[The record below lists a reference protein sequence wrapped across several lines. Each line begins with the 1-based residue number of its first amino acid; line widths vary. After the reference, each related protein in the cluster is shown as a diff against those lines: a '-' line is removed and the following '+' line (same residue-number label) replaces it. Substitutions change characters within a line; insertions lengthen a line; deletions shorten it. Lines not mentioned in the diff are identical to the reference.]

1 MAIAPFQFYT
11 STASVREDLIPDIT
25 IISPDDTPFTA
36 RIRKGKATQR
46 THEWLTDA
54 LESRT
59 AQTTQVEGAVFASS
73 TRSART
79 RLSNYTEIL
88 NKSWTISGS
97 VEVMD
102 TVSQG
107 KQEFRYQSDLRRK
120 ELANG
125 IEYRHLGSTS
135 TGTVGASGTAAQMKA
150 VLPFITTNYSSATAN
165 RTLTLDMVNDVLQS
179 CWSAGGSPGHI
190 FCGGARKRNLVNIN
204 STSYGDRQIPS
215 KGGIVEQ
222 RVDVFMGEFGG
233 QQEVVLSRDIDAN
246 TYGIFE
252 MSRWVCAWLRQP
264 HVQAMGKE
272 GDRRSA
278 QWVAEYTLESRA
290 ENANG
295 KIGQISG

>member
-46 THEWLTDA
+46 YHEWLTDA

-59 AQTTQVEGAVFASS
+59 AQTPAVEGAVFASAV
-73 TRSART
+73 RAART
-79 RLSNYTEIL
+79 RLGNYTEIL
-88 NKSWTISGS
+88 SKSWTVSGS

-107 KQEFRYQSDLRRK
+107 KEEFRYQSDLRRK

-125 IEYRHLGSTS
+125 IEYRHIAGSTV
-135 TGTVGASGTAAQMKA
+135 TVTGASGTAAQMKMS
-150 VLPFITTNYSSATAN
+150 LSWITTNVSSATAN
-165 RTLTLDMVNDVLQS
+165 RTLTLDMVNAVLQS
-179 CWSAGGSPGHI
+179 CWAEGGSPGHI

-204 STSYGDRQIPS
+204 SSSYGERQIPS
-215 KGGIVEQ
+215 RGGIIEQ
-222 RVDVFMGEFGG
+222 RVDVYMGEFGG

-246 TYGIFE
+246 TYAVFE
-252 MSRWVCAWLRQP
+252 CPRWVCAWLRQP

-278 QWVAEYTLESRA
+278 QWVTEYTLESRA

-295 KIGQISG
+295 LITQISG